1 MANATSYLII
11 LFFFVFNMSVITVN
25 ELDVWDGEIN
35 SYNMDKTTGA
45 LEDGITDLTN
55 QNDLE
60 STEEVKLD
68 YFQIPGLLIKSFF
81 LVVAAVLTIPFTG
94 VLLASYGV
102 HPAICGMFEVFN
114 LLMVAVVLSQY
125 ASNRRITQ

>member
-25 ELDVWDGEIN
+25 ELDVWEGELE
-35 SYNMDKTTGA
+35 SYNMDNTTA
-45 LEDGITDLTN
+45 SLEDGITDLTN
-55 QNDLE
+55 VEDLE
-60 STEEVKLD
+60 STNEVKLD

-81 LVVAAVLTIPFTG
+81 LIITAILTIPFTG
-94 VLLASYGV
+94 LLLAAYGV
-102 HPAICGMFEVFN
+102 HAAICAMVEVFN
-114 LLMVAVVLSQY
+114 LLMVAIALSQY

>member
-25 ELDVWDGEIN
+25 ELDVWDGELE
-35 SYNMDKTTGA
+35 SYNMDSTTA
-45 LEDGITDLTN
+45 SLEDGITDLTN
-55 QNDLE
+55 VEDLE
-60 STEEVKLD
+60 STNEVKLD

-81 LVVAAVLTIPFTG
+81 LIITAILTIPFTG
-94 VLLASYGV
+94 LLLAAYGV
-102 HPAICGMFEVFN
+102 HAAICAMVEVFN
-114 LLMVAVVLSQY
+114 LLMVAIALSQY

>member
-25 ELDVWDGEIN
+25 ELDVWDGEIE
-35 SYNMDKTTGA
+35 SYNMDATTA
-45 LEDGITDLTN
+45 SLEDGITDLTDVE
-55 QNDLE
+55 DLE
-60 STEEVKLD
+60 STNEITLD

-81 LVVAAVLTIPFTG
+81 LIITAILTIPFTG
-94 VLLASYGV
+94 LLLAAYGV
-102 HPAICGMFEVFN
+102 HAAICAMVEVFN
-114 LLMVAVVLSQY
+114 LLMVAIALSQY

>member
-25 ELDVWDGEIN
+25 ELDLWEGELE
-35 SYNMDKTTGA
+35 SYNMDNTTTS

-55 QNDLE
+55 VEDLE
-60 STEEVKLD
+60 STDEIKLD

-81 LVVAAVLTIPFTG
+81 LVVAAILTIPFTG
-94 VLLASYGV
+94 LLLAAYGV
-102 HPAICGMFEVFN
+102 HTAICAMVEVFN
-114 LLMVAVVLSQY
+114 LLMVAIALSQY

>member
-25 ELDVWDGEIN
+25 ELDVWEGELE
-35 SYNMDKTTGA
+35 SYNMDNTTA
-45 LEDGITDLTN
+45 SLEDGITDLTN
-55 QNDLE
+55 VEDLE
-60 STEEVKLD
+60 STNEVKLD

-81 LVVAAVLTIPFTG
+81 LIITAILTIPFTG
-94 VLLASYGV
+94 LLLAAYGV
-102 HPAICGMFEVFN
+102 HASICAMVEVFN
-114 LLMVAVVLSQY
+114 LLMVAIALSQY

>member
-25 ELDVWDGEIN
+25 ELDVWDGELK
-35 SYNMDKTTGA
+35 SYNMDATTA
-45 LEDGITDLTN
+45 SLEDGITDLTN
-55 QNDLE
+55 VEDLE
-60 STEEVKLD
+60 STNEVKLD

-81 LVVAAVLTIPFTG
+81 LIITAILTIPFTG
-94 VLLASYGV
+94 LLLAAYGV
-102 HPAICGMFEVFN
+102 HTSICAMVEVFN
-114 LLMVAVVLSQY
+114 LLMVAIALSQY

>member
-25 ELDVWDGEIN
+25 ELDVWDGELE
-35 SYNMDKTTGA
+35 SYNMDATTA
-45 LEDGITDLTN
+45 SLEDGITDLTDVE
-55 QNDLE
+55 DLE
-60 STEEVKLD
+60 STNEVKLD

-81 LVVAAVLTIPFTG
+81 LIITAILTIPFTG
-94 VLLASYGV
+94 LLLAAYGV
-102 HPAICGMFEVFN
+102 HTSICAMVEVFN
-114 LLMVAVVLSQY
+114 LLMVAIALSQY

>member
-25 ELDVWDGEIN
+25 ELDVWEGELE
-35 SYNMDKTTGA
+35 SYNMDATTA
-45 LEDGITDLTN
+45 SLEDGITDLTN
-55 QNDLE
+55 VEDLE
-60 STEEVKLD
+60 SSDEIKLD

-81 LVVAAVLTIPFTG
+81 LIITAILTIPFTG
-94 VLLASYGV
+94 LLLAAYGV
-102 HPAICGMFEVFN
+102 HTSICAMVEVFN
-114 LLMVAVVLSQY
+114 LLMVAIALSQY

>member
-25 ELDVWDGEIN
+25 ELDVWDGEIE
-35 SYNMDKTTGA
+35 SYNMDATTA
-45 LEDGITDLTN
+45 SLEDGITDLTDVE
-55 QNDLE
+55 DLE
-60 STEEVKLD
+60 STNEITLD

-81 LVVAAVLTIPFTG
+81 LIITAILTIPFTG
-94 VLLASYGV
+94 LLLAEYGV
-102 HPAICGMFEVFN
+102 HTAICAMVEVFN
-114 LLMVAVVLSQY
+114 LLMVAIALSQY